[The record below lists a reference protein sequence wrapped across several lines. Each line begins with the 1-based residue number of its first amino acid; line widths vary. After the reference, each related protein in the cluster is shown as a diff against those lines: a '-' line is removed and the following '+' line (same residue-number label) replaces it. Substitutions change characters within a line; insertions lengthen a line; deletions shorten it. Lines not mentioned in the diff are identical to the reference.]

1 MARRI
6 DDGPRPKHAQLSD
19 ALSELATRD
28 LGPGTAIPSEREL
41 MATYDVSRDT
51 VRKAINGLVADGLLQ
66 RIQGKGTFVARPRV
80 ESHLHLASFS
90 EDMRRRGLTP
100 STRLMRVDEER
111 PPADVVRSL
120 RLGARG
126 MAWRIDRVRLADGQ
140 PMAIEQGW
148 YPCSL
153 LPDLDTA
160 DLTGSLYTLF
170 AHQYGLAIDAAEQTL
185 WGEAAEGATAR
196 RLEAPVHTPLLVF
209 RRVSSAAGRPVEHV
223 VSRYRGDR
231 YQVHMSLGAAQGA
244 AKESTRNPRRS
255 TSTRRDRSS

>member
-19 ALSELATRD
+19 VLAELATRD
-28 LGPGTAIPSEREL
+28 LGPGASIPSERDL
-41 MATYDVSRDT
+41 MATYDVSRAT
-51 VRKAINGLVADGLLQ
+51 VRKAIDSLVVGGLLEK
-66 RIQGKGTFVARPRV
+66 IHGKGTFVARPRI
-80 ESHLHLASFS
+80 ESRLHLASFS

-100 STRLMRVDEER
+100 ATRLMRVDEER
-111 PPADVVRSL
+111 PTADVVRTL

-126 MAWRIDRVRLADGQ
+126 TAWRIDRVRLADGQ
-140 PMAIEQGW
+140 PMAVEQGW
-148 YPCSL
+148 YPRSL

-170 AHQYGLAIDAAEQTL
+170 AERYGLVIDGAEQTL
-185 WGEAAEGATAR
+185 WGESAEGVTAR
-196 RLEAPVHTPLLVF
+196 RLEAPAHTPLLVF

-231 YQVHMSLGAAQGA
+231 YQVHMSLGAATGA
-244 AKESTRNPRRS
+244 PGAPRK
-255 TSTRRDRSS
+255 